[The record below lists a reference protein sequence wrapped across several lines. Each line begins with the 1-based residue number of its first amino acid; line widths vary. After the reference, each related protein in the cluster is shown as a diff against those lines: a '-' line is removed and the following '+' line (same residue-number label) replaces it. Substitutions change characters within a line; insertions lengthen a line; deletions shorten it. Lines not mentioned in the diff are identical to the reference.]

1 MPRGGSLRRIFIAA
15 WSEIATPKTPAPCSL
30 KYHVVW
36 CPKYRRPVLVPPV
49 DRRLKALVNGDR
61 AGRVR
66 FNEQVH
72 VVGHH
77 LHLMHEEPVLS
88 RDFR

>member
-1 MPRGGSLRRIFIAA
+1 MSLQRKARPFFRSPLTLVMRRIFAA

-49 DRRLKALVNGDR
+49 DRRLKALVNEV
-61 AGRVR
+61 AT
-66 FNEQVH
+66 E
-72 VVGHH
+72 
-77 LHLMHEEPVLS
+77 
-88 RDFR
+88 